1 MRRLDADAREPEC
14 LRRGRDDRH
23 RAIGRNRE
31 DPVTPWRRPASITA
45 STSVKSTTTLRSG
58 EPRRFGIA
66 VDADDTK
73 AQFPCPLDRAPLV
86 SSGPDHLDRS
96 FHRGDSIRGVGSEP
110 CL

>member
-1 MRRLDADAREPEC
+1 VAPARFDHRVDIGEVDDDA
-14 LRRGRDDRH
+14 
-23 RAIGRNRE
+23 
-31 DPVTPWRRPASITA
+31 V
-45 STSVKSTTTLRSG
+45 VRSG
-58 EPRRFGIA
+58 EPRRVGIV

-86 SSGPDHLDRS
+86 SSGADHQDRS